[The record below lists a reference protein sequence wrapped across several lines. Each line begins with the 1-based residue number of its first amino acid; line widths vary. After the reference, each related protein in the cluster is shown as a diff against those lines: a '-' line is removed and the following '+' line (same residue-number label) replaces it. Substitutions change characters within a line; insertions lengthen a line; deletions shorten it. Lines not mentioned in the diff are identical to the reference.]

1 MCWFHTKREGAN
13 QATNEICPKIQKKLE
28 RSKDLQRY
36 YICRWQDGV
45 VFEVDHYHDSRRVVN
60 LSNMACSCGRW
71 QLNGILCSHA
81 CVGTQDD
88 HTIISVDIPTLEHV
102 NIRKD
107 TLLPVEKV
115 AGQELLLLTK
125 GYNGTL

>member
-1 MCWFHTKREGAN
+1 M
-13 QATNEICPKIQKKLE
+13 KLFLKL
-28 RSKDLQRY
+28 SFDQ
-36 YICRWQDGV
+36 
-45 VFEVDHYHDSRRVVN
+45 N
-60 LSNMACSCGRW
+60 LIMINYKSN
-71 QLNGILCSHA
+71 NNFNI
-81 CVGTQDD
+81 VGTQDD

>member
-1 MCWFHTKREGAN
+1 MSWVDYTKLN
-13 QATNEICPKIQKKLE
+13 YDII
-28 RSKDLQRY
+28 
-36 YICRWQDGV
+36 I
-45 VFEVDHYHDSRRVVN
+45 VD
-60 LSNMACSCGRW
+60 
-71 QLNGILCSHA
+71 
-81 CVGTQDD
+81 TQDD
-88 HTIISVDIPTLEHV
+88 HTIISVHIPTLDHV

>member
-1 MCWFHTKREGAN
+1 VG
-13 QATNEICPKIQKKLE
+13 
-28 RSKDLQRY
+28 D
-36 YICRWQDGV
+36 
-45 VFEVDHYHDSRRVVN
+45 
-60 LSNMACSCGRW
+60 
-71 QLNGILCSHA
+71 
-81 CVGTQDD
+81 VGTQDD

-125 GYNGTL
+125 GYKRTL